1 MEVTEGKYLGKYKS
15 DNIMYYMFSPQE
27 VKEDKKS
34 RFYRI
39 GDDSEEFGT
48 NRKYILMNVNSHEQK
63 LIDEII

>member
-1 MEVTEGKYLGKYKS
+1 METIEGKYLGKYKS
-15 DNIMYYMFSPQE
+15 DGIMYFMFSPQE

-48 NRKYILMNVNSHEQK
+48 NRKYILINVNESEQK
-63 LIDEII
+63 LIDNV